1 MLPVRQQLTRRKLE
15 DIPGAV
21 RREIASVD
29 WKLAPGVAGCDRR
42 G

>member
-1 MLPVRQQLTRRKLE
+1 MLPVRQRLTRRKLE

-29 WKLAPGVAGCDRR
+29 WNLAPGVADCDWR